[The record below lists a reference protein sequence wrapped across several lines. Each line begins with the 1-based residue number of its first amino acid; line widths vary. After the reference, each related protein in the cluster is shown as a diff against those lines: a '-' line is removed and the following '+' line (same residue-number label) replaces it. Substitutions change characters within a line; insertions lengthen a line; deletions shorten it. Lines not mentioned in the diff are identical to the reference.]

1 MTAVFW
7 TARAQADLAAIHA
20 FVEADSPHF
29 ASVVVRRL
37 LQAVDRLQQFPQ
49 SGRAVPEYS
58 DPAIREVIL
67 SPYRIVYRVVDA
79 ETVHVLTVHH
89 AARGDVGDI

>member
-1 MTAVFW
+1 MTTVSW

-29 ASVVVRRL
+29 ATVVVRRL
-37 LQAVDRLQQFPQ
+37 LHAIDRLQDFPQ

-58 DPAIREVIL
+58 DPALREVIL
-67 SPYRIVYRVVDA
+67 SPYRIVYRIIDEQTA
-79 ETVHVLTVHH
+79 HILTIHH
-89 AARGDVGDI
+89 AARGDIGL

>member
-1 MTAVFW
+1 VTTVHW

-20 FVEADSPHF
+20 FVELDSPHF

-37 LQAVDRLQQFPQ
+37 LYAVDRLQDFPR

-58 DPAIREVIL
+58 DAGIREVIL
-67 SPYRIVYRVVDA
+67 SPYRIVYRIIDPN
-79 ETVHVLTVHH
+79 TIHVLTVHH
-89 AARGDVGDI
+89 AARELGSV